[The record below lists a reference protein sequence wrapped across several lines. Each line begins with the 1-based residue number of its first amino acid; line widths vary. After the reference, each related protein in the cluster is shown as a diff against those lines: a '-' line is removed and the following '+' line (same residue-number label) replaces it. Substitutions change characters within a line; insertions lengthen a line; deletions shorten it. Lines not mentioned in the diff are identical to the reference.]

1 MESINNIEVKTPYAY
16 AYALVL
22 ININKKLNQIKEI
35 SFNDPDI
42 KKLYTEEELDNES
55 KLAGVKAQE
64 KYNFSIKTLTQLHEE
79 LNELFQF
86 TLPNE
91 ETELLATQSEELSK
105 KFKQLERALYLNNN
119 NIKS

>member
-1 MESINNIEVKTPYAY
+1 MESINDIEVKTPYAY

-42 KKLYTEEELDNES
+42 QKLYTEEELDNES

-64 KYNFSIKTLTQLHEE
+64 KYKFSIKTLTQLHEE

-91 ETELLATQSEELSK
+91 ETELLATESEELSR
-105 KFKQLERALYLNNN
+105 KFKQLEKALYLNNN
-119 NIKS
+119 IKN